1 MSEQEGCRQVKRLG
15 GGTEASN
22 RVEASP
28 RGKFLEKVGESDCR
42 QLSRPN
48 ARRFEGVLESLST
61 KEKSYIQR
69 KGGAEPTFKPRVA
82 EKQRVI
88 DVVLDVKIKGN
99 FRGAASLT
107 VERETP
113 GQAMWAKERRT
124 KE

>member
-1 MSEQEGCRQVKRLG
+1 M
-15 GGTEASN
+15 
-22 RVEASP
+22 
-28 RGKFLEKVGESDCR
+28 
-42 QLSRPN
+42 
-48 ARRFEGVLESLST
+48 LESLST

-107 VERETP
+107 VERLLDKQCGRRRE
-113 GQAMWAKERRT
+113 ERMSRIHSGSCIIAG
-124 KE
+124 KWRNRV